1 MLRRLPSGIRLAP
14 PWPIQLLNK
23 AGPLVKALGLWPRL
37 EPNKMIAAAER
48 QCKLSKW
55 PEAHLRALP
64 VRANAF
70 NNDAKLS
77 LFGALAVKD
86 QFMRG
91 LTNSLRF
98 ENFVEEHPEIRD
110 EKITRPLFVLGLP
123 RTGTT
128 LLQRLLCMH
137 DGARYLPFWE
147 GYAPLPKVLGEGK
160 DGSDGRIE
168 GARRA
173 LSLMKWISPE
183 MDKIH
188 PLDVEDPE
196 ECYLI
201 FRTYVLMP
209 PGFDFSYLPSY
220 WKWFSAQDHLDAYRL
235 HKQQLQTYQWLNRRE
250 QWVLKCPNHLSGL
263 QHLLKVYPDARIVY
277 THRDPLKV
285 VPSLCSL
292 AAVAWSMI
300 SDDVDLDE
308 VVEFAM
314 SMTQRCQEAGQAA
327 LETFPRDQII
337 HVEFDELVSD
347 PVATA
352 LSIYDRFGY
361 RRDPELKAKA
371 SKWLQENKS
380 DKHGAHTY
388 ALSDFGLTGEEV
400 RRRLKGVELV
410 AAPAAE

>member
-1 MLRRLPSGIRLAP
+1 MRRRLSSGIRLGP
-14 PWPIQLLNK
+14 PWPIQLFNK
-23 AGPLVKALGLWPRL
+23 AGPLVKALGQWPRL
-37 EPNKMIAAAER
+37 EPETMIAAAER
-48 QCKLSKW
+48 QCKASKW

-64 VRANAF
+64 ARTNAF

-91 LTNSLRF
+91 LRNSLRF
-98 ENFVEEHPEIRD
+98 ERFIEERQEIRD

-128 LLQRLLCMH
+128 LLQRLLSMH
-137 DGARYLPFWE
+137 AGARYLPFWE
-147 GYAPLPKVLGEGK
+147 GYAPLPKVLGSGQ
-160 DGSDGRIE
+160 DGSDGRID

-173 LSLMKWISPE
+173 LALMKWLAPD

-188 PLDVEDPE
+188 PLNVDDPE

-209 PGFDFSYLPSY
+209 PGFDFAYLPSY

-235 HKQQLQTYQWLNRRE
+235 HKQQLQIYQWLDRRE
-250 QWVLKCPNHLSGL
+250 HWVLKCPNHLSGL

-277 THRDPLKV
+277 THRDPVKV

-292 AAVAWSMI
+292 TAVAWGMI

-314 SMTQRCQEAGQAA
+314 AMAQHCQEAGESA
-327 LETFPRDQII
+327 LKTVPRDQII
-337 HVEFDELVSD
+337 DVDFDALVCD
-347 PVATA
+347 PVAMA
-352 LSIYDRFGY
+352 LSIYDRLGY
-361 RRDPELKAKA
+361 RPDPKLKAKA
-371 SKWLQENKS
+371 SKWLQENQS
-380 DKHGAHTY
+380 DKHGSHRY
-388 ALSDFGLTGEEV
+388 ALSDFGLTEEDV
-400 RRRLKGVELV
+400 RRRLKGPELI
-410 AAPAAE
+410 AAHAAE

>member
-1 MLRRLPSGIRLAP
+1 MRRLPSGIRLSP
-14 PWPIQLLNK
+14 PLPIQMFNK
-23 AGPLVKALGLWPRL
+23 AGPLIKALGLWPSL
-37 EPNKMIAAAER
+37 QPEKMIAAAER
-48 QCKLSKW
+48 KCKLSKW
-55 PEAHLRALP
+55 PAAHLRALP
-64 VRANAF
+64 ARTSAF

-77 LFGALAVKD
+77 LFGALAVKG

-98 ENFVEEHPEIRD
+98 EKFIEEHPDIRD

-137 DGARYLPFWE
+137 AGARYLPFWE
-147 GYAPLPKVLGEGK
+147 GYAPLPKVLGAGQ
-160 DGSDGRIE
+160 DGSDGRID
-168 GARRA
+168 GAKRA
-173 LSLMKWISPE
+173 LALMKWIAPD

-188 PLDVEDPE
+188 PLDVADPE

-220 WKWFSAQDHLDAYRL
+220 WRGFSAQDHLDAYRL

-250 QWVLKCPNHLSGL
+250 HWVLKCPNHLSGL
-263 QHLLKVYPDARIVY
+263 QHLLNVYPDARIVY
-277 THRDPLKV
+277 THRDPVKV
-285 VPSLCSL
+285 IPSLCSL
-292 AAVAWSMI
+292 TAVAWSMI

-314 SMTQRCQEAGQAA
+314 GMTQRCQEAGESA
-327 LETFPRDQII
+327 LKTVPKNQLI
-337 HVEFDELVSD
+337 HVEFDELVAD

-361 RRDPELKAKA
+361 RRDPELEAKA
-371 SKWLQENKS
+371 SKWLQENRS
-380 DKHGAHTY
+380 DKHGTHTY
-388 ALSDFGLTGEEV
+388 ALSDFGLAEEDV
-400 RRRLKGVELV
+400 RQRLKGPELV
-410 AAPAAE
+410 AAHASY

>member
-1 MLRRLPSGIRLAP
+1 
-14 PWPIQLLNK
+14 
-23 AGPLVKALGLWPRL
+23 
-37 EPNKMIAAAER
+37 MIAAAER

-128 LLQRLLCMH
+128 LLQ
-137 DGARYLPFWE
+137 
-147 GYAPLPKVLGEGK
+147 PLPKVLGEGK

-263 QHLLKVYPDARIVY
+263 QHLLKVAPAPTYPD
-277 THRDPLKV
+277 
-285 VPSLCSL
+285 
-292 AAVAWSMI
+292 
-300 SDDVDLDE
+300 
-308 VVEFAM
+308 
-314 SMTQRCQEAGQAA
+314 
-327 LETFPRDQII
+327 
-337 HVEFDELVSD
+337 
-347 PVATA
+347 
-352 LSIYDRFGY
+352 
-361 RRDPELKAKA
+361 PE
-371 SKWLQENKS
+371 
-380 DKHGAHTY
+380 
-388 ALSDFGLTGEEV
+388 
-400 RRRLKGVELV
+400 
-410 AAPAAE
+410 

>member
-1 MLRRLPSGIRLAP
+1 MRRLPSGIRLSP
-14 PWPIQLLNK
+14 PLPIQIFNK
-23 AGPLVKALGLWPRL
+23 AGPLIKALGLWPRL
-37 EPNKMIAAAER
+37 QPEKMIAAAER

-55 PEAHLRALP
+55 PAAHLRALP
-64 VRANAF
+64 ARTSAF

-77 LFGALAVKD
+77 LFGALAVKG

-98 ENFVEEHPEIRD
+98 ENFIEEHPGIRD

-137 DGARYLPFWE
+137 AGARYLPFWE
-147 GYAPLPKVLGEGK
+147 GYAPLPKVLGAGQ
-160 DGSDGRIE
+160 DGSDGRID
-168 GARRA
+168 GAKRA
-173 LSLMKWISPE
+173 LALMKWIAPD

-220 WKWFSAQDHLDAYRL
+220 WRWFSAQDHLDAYRL
-235 HKQQLQTYQWLNRRE
+235 HKQQLQTYQWLDRRE
-250 QWVLKCPNHLSGL
+250 HWVLKCPNHLSGL
-263 QHLLKVYPDARIVY
+263 QHLLNVYPDARIVY
-277 THRDPLKV
+277 THRDPAKV
-285 VPSLCSL
+285 IPSLCSL
-292 AAVAWSMI
+292 TAVAWSMI

-314 SMTQRCQEAGQAA
+314 GMTQCCQEAGESA
-327 LETFPRDQII
+327 LKTVPKNQLI
-337 HVEFDELVSD
+337 HVEFDELVAD

-361 RRDPELKAKA
+361 RRDPELEAKA
-371 SKWLQENKS
+371 SKWLQENRS
-380 DKHGAHTY
+380 DKHGTHTY
-388 ALSDFGLTGEEV
+388 ALSDFGLAEEDV
-400 RRRLKGVELV
+400 RQRLKGAELV
-410 AAPAAE
+410 AAHAAD